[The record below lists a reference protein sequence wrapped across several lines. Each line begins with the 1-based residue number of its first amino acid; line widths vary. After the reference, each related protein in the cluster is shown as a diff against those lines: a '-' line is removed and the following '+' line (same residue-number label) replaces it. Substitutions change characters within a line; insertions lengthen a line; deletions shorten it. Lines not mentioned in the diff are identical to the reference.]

1 MRGCL
6 EGDDEA
12 AGLPGTRW
20 ELRGFEGA
28 IRITERSLLEQAT
41 RAES

>member
-1 MRGCL
+1 MKQGV
-6 EGDDEA
+6 
-12 AGLPGTRW
+12 LPGVRY

-28 IRITERSLLEQAT
+28 IGITERSLGSQAA